1 MERLKQALSAAGIA
15 YKENEPLSAH
25 CTFRIGGPAD
35 VFILPENEAQLCAA
49 IKLAKEANVKYYLLG
64 NGSNILFEDAGYRG
78 AVINVSAMKSAI
90 GILENICFPGKDPA
104 LTYDAVV
111 VGADKMLS
119 SLCMTALEN
128 SLTGLEFA
136 YGIPGTVGG
145 AVYMNAGAYGGEMK
159 DVLVSVRYLTAEGE
173 TVEIP
178 AEQLDLRYRHS
189 IFEENGGCILSAK
202 FHLARGNASD
212 IRARMNDLM
221 ARGVRNVIEMTNR
234 YMGRNVQFMLDVMR
248 ETGINVVACTGY
260 YQDAFFPEHVATRSV
275 QELAQEMVDEIEQG
289 IDGTDLKAGII
300 AEIGSSEGKIT
311 PLEEKVFI
319 AAALAHNQTGRPIST
334 HTSFSTMGLE
344 QLALLQA
351 HGVDLSRV
359 TVGHCDLKDNLD
371 NILKMIDLGAY
382 VQFDTIG
389 KNSYY
394 PDEKRIAML
403 HALRDRGLLNRV
415 MLSMDIT
422 RRSHLKA
429 NGGYGY
435 DFLLTTFIPQLRQS
449 GFSQADVDVMLREN
463 PSQFF
468 Q

>member
-1 MERLKQALSAAGIA
+1 M
-15 YKENEPLSAH
+15 
-25 CTFRIGGPAD
+25 
-35 VFILPENEAQLCAA
+35 
-49 IKLAKEANVKYYLLG
+49 
-64 NGSNILFEDAGYRG
+64 
-78 AVINVSAMKSAI
+78 
-90 GILENICFPGKDPA
+90 
-104 LTYDAVV
+104 
-111 VGADKMLS
+111 
-119 SLCMTALEN
+119 
-128 SLTGLEFA
+128 
-136 YGIPGTVGG
+136 
-145 AVYMNAGAYGGEMK
+145 
-159 DVLVSVRYLTAEGE
+159 
-173 TVEIP
+173 
-178 AEQLDLRYRHS
+178 
-189 IFEENGGCILSAK
+189 
-202 FHLARGNASD
+202 
-212 IRARMNDLM
+212 
-221 ARGVRNVIEMTNR
+221 
-234 YMGRNVQFMLDVMR
+234 
-248 ETGINVVACTGY
+248 
-260 YQDAFFPEHVATRSV
+260 TRSV

-289 IDGTDLKAGII
+289 IDGTELKAGII

-435 DFLLTTFIPQLRQS
+435 DYLLTTFIPQLRQS

-463 PSQFF
+463 PLNFSNKDRLMKKIGVAGLQREQIKKTIEATAPGCFEVF
-468 Q
+468 IHNDMEAAMKVKSGQLDYYIGACNTGAGAALSIAIAVIGYNKSCTIAKPGIKAKDEHIAKMIAEGKVAFGLSVEHVEHAIPMLINHLK

>member
-1 MERLKQALSAAGIA
+1 MSIDPTGYTLAHEHLHIDLSGFKNNVDCRLDQYA
-15 YKENEPLSAH
+15 
-25 CTFRIGGPAD
+25 
-35 VFILPENEAQLCAA
+35 FICQE
-49 IKLAKEANVKYYLLG
+49 
-64 NGSNILFEDAGYRG
+64 
-78 AVINVSAMKSAI
+78 
-90 GILENICFPGKDPA
+90 
-104 LTYDAVV
+104 
-111 VGADKMLS
+111 
-119 SLCMTALEN
+119 
-128 SLTGLEFA
+128 
-136 YGIPGTVGG
+136 
-145 AVYMNAGAYGGEMK
+145 
-159 DVLVSVRYLTAEGE
+159 
-173 TVEIP
+173 
-178 AEQLDLRYRHS
+178 
-189 IFEENGGCILSAK
+189 
-202 FHLARGNASD
+202 
-212 IRARMNDLM
+212 MNDLM
-221 ARGVRNVIEMTNR
+221 TRGVRNVIEMTNR
-234 YMGRNVQFMLDVMR
+234 YMGRNAQFMLDVMR

-435 DFLLTTFIPQLRQS
+435 DYLLTTFIPQLRQS

-463 PSQFF
+463 PSQFSNKDRLMKKIGVAGLQREQIKKNIEATAPGSF
-468 Q
+468 EVFIHNDMEAAMKVKSGQLDYYIGACNTGAGAALSIAIAVIGYNKSCTIAKPGIKAKDEHIAKMIAEGKVAFGLSVEHVEHAIPMLINHLK

>member
-1 MERLKQALSAAGIA
+1 MSFDPTGYTLAHEYLHIDLSGFKNNVDCRLDQYA
-15 YKENEPLSAH
+15 
-25 CTFRIGGPAD
+25 
-35 VFILPENEAQLCAA
+35 FICQE
-49 IKLAKEANVKYYLLG
+49 
-64 NGSNILFEDAGYRG
+64 
-78 AVINVSAMKSAI
+78 
-90 GILENICFPGKDPA
+90 
-104 LTYDAVV
+104 
-111 VGADKMLS
+111 
-119 SLCMTALEN
+119 
-128 SLTGLEFA
+128 
-136 YGIPGTVGG
+136 
-145 AVYMNAGAYGGEMK
+145 
-159 DVLVSVRYLTAEGE
+159 
-173 TVEIP
+173 
-178 AEQLDLRYRHS
+178 
-189 IFEENGGCILSAK
+189 
-202 FHLARGNASD
+202 
-212 IRARMNDLM
+212 MNDLM
-221 ARGVRNVIEMTNR
+221 TRGVRNVIEMTNR
-234 YMGRNVQFMLDVMR
+234 YMGRNAQFMLDVMR

-289 IDGTDLKAGII
+289 IDGTELKAGII
-300 AEIGSSEGKIT
+300 AEIGTSEGKIT

-435 DFLLTTFIPQLRQS
+435 DYLLTTFIPQLRQS

-463 PSQFF
+463 PSQFSNKDRLMKKIGVAGLQREQIKKTIEATAPGCF
-468 Q
+468 EVFIHNDMEAAMKVKSGQLDYYIGACNTGAGAALSIAIAVIGYNKSCTIAKPGIKAKDEHIAKMIAEGKVAFGLSVEHVEHAIPMLINHLK

>member
-1 MERLKQALSAAGIA
+1 MSIDPTGYTLAHEHLHIDLSGFKNNVDCRLDQYA
-15 YKENEPLSAH
+15 
-25 CTFRIGGPAD
+25 
-35 VFILPENEAQLCAA
+35 FICQE
-49 IKLAKEANVKYYLLG
+49 
-64 NGSNILFEDAGYRG
+64 
-78 AVINVSAMKSAI
+78 
-90 GILENICFPGKDPA
+90 
-104 LTYDAVV
+104 
-111 VGADKMLS
+111 
-119 SLCMTALEN
+119 
-128 SLTGLEFA
+128 
-136 YGIPGTVGG
+136 
-145 AVYMNAGAYGGEMK
+145 
-159 DVLVSVRYLTAEGE
+159 
-173 TVEIP
+173 
-178 AEQLDLRYRHS
+178 
-189 IFEENGGCILSAK
+189 
-202 FHLARGNASD
+202 
-212 IRARMNDLM
+212 MNDLM
-221 ARGVRNVIEMTNR
+221 TRGVRNVIEMTNR
-234 YMGRNVQFMLDVMR
+234 YMGRNAQFMLDVMR

-275 QELAQEMVDEIEQG
+275 QELVQEMVDEIEQG

-435 DFLLTTFIPQLRQS
+435 DYLLTTFIPQLRQS

-463 PSQFF
+463 PSQFSNKDRLMKKIGVAGLQREQIKKNIEATAPGSF
-468 Q
+468 EVFIHNDMEAAMKVKSGQLDYYIGACNTGAGAALSIAIAVIGYNKSCTIAKPGIKAKDEHIAKMIAEGKVAFGLSVEHVEHAIPMLINHLK

>member
-1 MERLKQALSAAGIA
+1 MSFDPTGYTLAHEHLHIDLSGFKNNVDCRLDQYG
-15 YKENEPLSAH
+15 
-25 CTFRIGGPAD
+25 
-35 VFILPENEAQLCAA
+35 FICQE
-49 IKLAKEANVKYYLLG
+49 
-64 NGSNILFEDAGYRG
+64 
-78 AVINVSAMKSAI
+78 
-90 GILENICFPGKDPA
+90 
-104 LTYDAVV
+104 
-111 VGADKMLS
+111 
-119 SLCMTALEN
+119 
-128 SLTGLEFA
+128 
-136 YGIPGTVGG
+136 
-145 AVYMNAGAYGGEMK
+145 
-159 DVLVSVRYLTAEGE
+159 
-173 TVEIP
+173 
-178 AEQLDLRYRHS
+178 
-189 IFEENGGCILSAK
+189 
-202 FHLARGNASD
+202 
-212 IRARMNDLM
+212 MNDLM

-234 YMGRNVQFMLDVMR
+234 YMGRNAQFMLDVMR
-248 ETGINVVACTGY
+248 ETRINVVACTGY

-275 QELAQEMVDEIEQG
+275 EQLAQEMVDEIEQG
-289 IDGTDLKAGII
+289 IDGTELKAGII

-463 PSQFF
+463 PSQFSNKDRLMKKIGVAGLQREQIKKTIEATAPGCF
-468 Q
+468 EVFIHNDMEAAMKVKSGQLDYYIGACNTGAGAALSIAIAVIGYNKSCTIAKPGIKAKDEHIAKMIAEGKVAFGLSVEHVEHAIPMLINHLK

>member
-1 MERLKQALSAAGIA
+1 MSFDSTGYTLAHEHLHIDLSGFKNNVDCRLDQYA
-15 YKENEPLSAH
+15 
-25 CTFRIGGPAD
+25 
-35 VFILPENEAQLCAA
+35 FICQE
-49 IKLAKEANVKYYLLG
+49 
-64 NGSNILFEDAGYRG
+64 
-78 AVINVSAMKSAI
+78 
-90 GILENICFPGKDPA
+90 
-104 LTYDAVV
+104 
-111 VGADKMLS
+111 
-119 SLCMTALEN
+119 
-128 SLTGLEFA
+128 
-136 YGIPGTVGG
+136 
-145 AVYMNAGAYGGEMK
+145 
-159 DVLVSVRYLTAEGE
+159 
-173 TVEIP
+173 
-178 AEQLDLRYRHS
+178 
-189 IFEENGGCILSAK
+189 
-202 FHLARGNASD
+202 
-212 IRARMNDLM
+212 MNDLM
-221 ARGVRNVIEMTNR
+221 ALGVRNVIEMTNR
-234 YMGRNVQFMLDVMR
+234 YMGRNAQFMLDVMR

-289 IDGTDLKAGII
+289 IDGTELKAGII

-359 TVGHCDLKDNLD
+359 TAYHCDLKDNLD

-463 PSQFF
+463 PSQFSNKDRLMKKIGVAGLQREQIKKTIEATAPGCF
-468 Q
+468 EVFIHNDMEAAMKVKSGQLDYYIGACNTGAGAALSIAIAVIGYNKSCTIAKPGIKAKDEHIAKMIAEGKVAFGLSVEHVEHAIPMLINHLK

>member
-1 MERLKQALSAAGIA
+1 
-15 YKENEPLSAH
+15 
-25 CTFRIGGPAD
+25 
-35 VFILPENEAQLCAA
+35 
-49 IKLAKEANVKYYLLG
+49 
-64 NGSNILFEDAGYRG
+64 
-78 AVINVSAMKSAI
+78 
-90 GILENICFPGKDPA
+90 
-104 LTYDAVV
+104 
-111 VGADKMLS
+111 
-119 SLCMTALEN
+119 MT
-128 SLTGLEFA
+128 
-136 YGIPGTVGG
+136 
-145 AVYMNAGAYGGEMK
+145 
-159 DVLVSVRYLTAEGE
+159 
-173 TVEIP
+173 
-178 AEQLDLRYRHS
+178 
-189 IFEENGGCILSAK
+189 
-202 FHLARGNASD
+202 
-212 IRARMNDLM
+212 
-221 ARGVRNVIEMTNR
+221 RGVRNVIENDQPLHGAQCAIYAR
-234 YMGRNVQFMLDVMR
+234 CNARDGDQRGGLHR
-248 ETGINVVACTGY
+248 LL
-260 YQDAFFPEHVATRSV
+260 QDAFFPEHVATRSV

-435 DFLLTTFIPQLRQS
+435 DYLLTTFIPQLRQS